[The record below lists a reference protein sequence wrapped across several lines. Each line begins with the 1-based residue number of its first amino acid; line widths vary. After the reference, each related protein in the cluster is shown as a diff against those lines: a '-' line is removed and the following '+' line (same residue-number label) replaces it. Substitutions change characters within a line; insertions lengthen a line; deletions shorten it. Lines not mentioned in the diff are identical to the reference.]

1 MWATRLPARTNLPEG
16 ISHLASTSNHP
27 DFTVRVDG
35 AFDDAGTWVIDVKLT
50 VREGLSREATARL
63 RPVWSAV
70 VRQGVALERTR
81 GADSGAS
88 NFRLHLEHYAPG
100 RFRRTRT
107 RPTADV

>member
-1 MWATRLPARTNLPEG
+1 
-16 ISHLASTSNHP
+16 LASTSNHP

-35 AFDDAGTWVIDVKLT
+35 AFDAAGTWVIDVKLT
-50 VREGLSREATARL
+50 IREGLSREATARL

-81 GADSGAS
+81 GADCGARQ
-88 NFRLHLEHYAPG
+88 FRLHLEHDAPG

-107 RPTADV
+107 RPVVDL